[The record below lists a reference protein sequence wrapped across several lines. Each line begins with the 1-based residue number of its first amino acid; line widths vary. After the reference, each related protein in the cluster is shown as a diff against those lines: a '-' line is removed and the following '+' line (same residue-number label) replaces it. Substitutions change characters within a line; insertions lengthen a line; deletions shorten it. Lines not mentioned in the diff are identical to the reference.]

1 MTSQPSILRRAYDA
15 VALFALLNILGVGAL
30 IALLASSGTV
40 DLKKVRTIVAIL
52 RGAELVPVATDEPTE
67 TTGVVTDEE
76 TPGRAVDVVAKSQID
91 MEILRREAER
101 IKTELD
107 QRLALNNSILLRVTT
122 ERERFQRE
130 VDQSRQQLESSTQQR
145 REEGFQKQIAIYESL
160 SPKVAVEHLLALPDI
175 DEAAKVLLEIQTRKA
190 KKIVESAK
198 RADQMAKMKLI
209 LRRVREVAP
218 DRSVEFEAEGP

>member
-52 RGAELVPVATDEPTE
+52 RGVELVPIVTDEPTE

-145 REEGFQKQIAIYESL
+145 REEGFLKQIAIYESL

>member
-52 RGAELVPVATDEPTE
+52 RGVELVPIVTDEPTE

-145 REEGFQKQIAIYESL
+145 REEGFLKQIAIYESL

-218 DRSVEFEAEGP
+218 DRSVELEADGS